1 MNGKTLKK
9 VIQSLIISA
18 ITVNQLNIASY
29 ASENKCI
36 NEHESDACVNKVK
49 EYSDTYVNQA
59 KEYAEIFLE
68 EWNDLKSAFREEKL
82 EAKKNLSELNFKGDS
97 ILDDIMLFRDSDVSR
112 KGLFYWKLILFD
124 ESFEELDKSV
134 EKFKDINWFMS
145 RPELLNDI
153 KKQITDMVEKNELV
167 LSDICTVDDLSKCP
181 MEFYA
186 WLKIGLMFNDL
197 SVQCRSVNIGIY
209 REDPDC
215 PLQRNL
221 RLDN

>member
-29 ASENKCI
+29 ARDI
-36 NEHESDACVNKVK
+36 ARLNEFESDACVNKVK
-49 EYSDTYVNQA
+49 EYSDKYVNQA
-59 KEYAEIFLE
+59 KEHAKFFLE
-68 EWNDLKSAFREEKL
+68 EWNELKSAFSEEKL

-134 EKFKDINWFMS
+134 EKYKDVSWFTS
-145 RPELLNDI
+145 RPELLDDI
-153 KKQITDMVEKNELV
+153 KTQITDMVEKNELL
-167 LSDICTVDDLSKCP
+167 LSDICTADDLSKCP
-181 MEFYA
+181 VEFFA

-209 REDPDC
+209 REDPDS